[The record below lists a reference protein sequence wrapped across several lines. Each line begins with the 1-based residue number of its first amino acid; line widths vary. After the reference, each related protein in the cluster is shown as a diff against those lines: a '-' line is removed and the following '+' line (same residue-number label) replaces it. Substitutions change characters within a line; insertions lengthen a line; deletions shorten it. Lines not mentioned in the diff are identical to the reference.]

1 MKAPLPVLVL
11 ILASLGFVSLP
22 THAGYIRIRS
32 DARAEIISNRVIA
45 GVAVVNQGDE
55 PARSISVSATFQ
67 NRSLSG
73 PTCSSLTPHD
83 PWDVRLDLGPPP
95 EEPGV
100 YPIVFTIHYA
110 DGNLY
115 PFSALAFH
123 LWASPEYEIP
133 PPALVALVQ
142 PLSFSDKGS
151 LKLKL
156 KSVAHSPLDVNVSLH
171 LPDELSCD
179 TPELNLLLAPG
190 RDRTVDFPVVNFSG
204 RPGSQYTI
212 LVVLS
217 YRQEGRHYGIPAVGS
232 VEIRADHPLLNHWPL
247 AWLGVVLLL
256 ISAGVMVQWVRNPK
270 S

>member
-1 MKAPLPVLVL
+1 MNAPLPVLVL
-11 ILASLGFVSLP
+11 ILASLGIFSLP
-22 THAGYIRIRS
+22 TQAGFIRIRS
-32 DARAEIISNRVIA
+32 DARAEIISNRVVA
-45 GVAVVNQGDE
+45 GVALVNQGDE
-55 PARSISVSATFQ
+55 TARSISVSAAFQ
-67 NRSLSG
+67 NRSISG
-73 PTCSSLTPHD
+73 PTGGSLTPND
-83 PWDVRLDLGPPP
+83 PLDVRLDLGPLP

-100 YPIVFTIHYA
+100 YPIVFKIHYA

-123 LWASPEYEIP
+123 LWASPDYEIP
-133 PPALVALVQ
+133 PPVLLAMVQ
-142 PLSFSDKGS
+142 PLSLSNKGS

-156 KSVAHSPLDVNVSLH
+156 KSLAHSPLDVNVSLH

-190 RDRTVDFPVVNFSG
+190 RDRTVAFPVVNFSG

-217 YRQEGRHYGIPAVGS
+217 YRQEGRYNGIPAVGS
-232 VEIRADHPLLNHWPL
+232 IEIRADRPLLHHRPL

-256 ISAGVMVQWVRNPK
+256 IFAGVMAQWVRTPK